1 VRKRAWRLL
10 GEVLLGVAVL
20 LAGLWVLGDS
30 AKRVEMHGDEGVAIM
45 ATPYFEYLFIRR
57 DLARDEWHDDSYAV
71 HTHPMISRY
80 LMGGWLWLQGYN
92 ERRLPQRS
100 YRWSLS
106 LEENRRQGRVPSE
119 ALLGH
124 ARTPMVV
131 SGAGAVVLL
140 YLLGRVLAG
149 VPAGLVAA
157 GLGLGSPLTQEYL
170 VRARPDP
177 PFVFFLLLA
186 LLFGVLGARRG
197 RDGGLPLG
205 WAIAVGLALGLAFG
219 SKLTAV
225 LGPAAAGGWGLLVAG
240 LAAARKRDPS
250 EIGAWAGRRR
260 RALRKPLARAWMAGR
275 GWALAVVVACGVF
288 VISNPHLYP
297 NPILHTTHLFAHR
310 IEEGEVAQRYHPD
323 AAQNIFERSSFVLLG
338 SLAGGTLTGSRG
350 APLEALLAA
359 AGVVALLA
367 GSWREWR
374 RTGRPPATGLVL
386 LTGLAYF
393 LGTIAFL
400 PVTWDRYL
408 LPTVLLGALFS
419 GLGAAALIRQA
430 SALGAPFRGHQPVGE
445 GTALRP

>member
-1 VRKRAWRLL
+1 VVL
-10 GEVLLGVAVL
+10 GLGVL

-57 DLARDEWHDDSYAV
+57 ELAREEWHDDSYAV

-119 ALLGH
+119 TLLAH
-124 ARTPMVV
+124 ARTPMVA
-131 SGAGAVVLL
+131 SGAGAAVLL

-157 GLGLGSPLTQEYL
+157 GLALGSPLAQEHL

-177 PFVFFLLLA
+177 PFVFFELLA
-186 LLFGVLGARRG
+186 LLLGVLGARRG
-197 RDGGLPLG
+197 RDGSLPIG
-205 WAIAVGLALGLAFG
+205 WALGFGLALGLAFG

-225 LGPAAAGGWGLLVAG
+225 LGPAAAVGWGSLVAG
-240 LAAARKRDPS
+240 FAAARTREPS
-250 EIGAWAGRRR
+250 ETGARAG
-260 RALRKPLARAWMAGR
+260 LSRAWMAGR
-275 GWALAVVVACGVF
+275 GWALAAVVACGVF
-288 VISNPHLYP
+288 VLSNPHLYP
-297 NPILHTTHLFAHR
+297 DPILHTAHLFAHR
-310 IEEGEVAQRYHPD
+310 VEEGEVAQRHHPD
-323 AAQNIFERSSFVLLG
+323 AAQNIFERSSFVLRG

-350 APLEALLAA
+350 VPLEALLAA
-359 AGVVALLA
+359 VGAAALAA

-374 RTGRPPATGLVL
+374 RTGRPPADGLVL
-386 LTGLAYF
+386 LTALAYF
-393 LGTIAFL
+393 LGTIVFL

-419 GLGAAALIRQA
+419 GLGAAALVRQA
-430 SALGAPFRGHQPVGE
+430 SALGAPFKGPQPVGE